1 MYWSGG
7 HSPARD
13 VGLRS
18 GSSIEYRLLDLES
31 ERTIGT
37 VDDARVFSVAHPGA
51 VYLHQGRQYRVDRLD
66 RDEHVAMLAPYDDA
80 DEYTQARTTTDITIV
95 SEDACAPLGVAIVH
109 LGTVEVRSQVV
120 AFQRKQIST
129 NSVIEVRD
137 LDLPQRALVT
147 RACWYTVP
155 PDGLEAAGVEASEVV
170 GAVHAA
176 EHGLIGMLPL
186 FTICDRWDVGGVS
199 MALHPQT
206 TQPTIFVYDG
216 YAGGA
221 GIAELA
227 FEAAARHARATLD
240 LIAACSCDDGCPSCV
255 QSPKCGN
262 WNEYLDKRAAVALL
276 AVLAPAR
283 RGLSTGGRPA
293 R

>member
-1 MYWSGG
+1 M
-7 HSPARD
+7 AVFADD
-13 VGLRS
+13 VGLNR
-18 GSSIEYRLLDLES
+18 E
-31 ERTIGT
+31 
-37 VDDARVFSVAHPGA
+37 
-51 VYLHQGRQYRVDRLD
+51 
-66 RDEHVAMLAPYDDA
+66 
-80 DEYTQARTTTDITIV
+80 
-95 SEDACAPLGVAIVH
+95 AIVH
-109 LGTVEVRSQVV
+109 LGTVEVRNQVV

-129 NSVIEVRD
+129 NGVIEVRD
-137 LDLPQRALVT
+137 LDLPERALVT
-147 RACWYTVP
+147 RACWYTIP
-155 PDGLEAAGVEASEVV
+155 PEVLDHAGIDVSEVV

-206 TQPTIFVYDG
+206 GQPTIFVYDG
-216 YAGGA
+216 YPGGA

-262 WNEYLDKRAAVALL
+262 WNEYLDKGGAITLLGLMSRAANH
-276 AVLAPAR
+276 R
-283 RGLSTGGRPA
+283 
-293 R
+293 